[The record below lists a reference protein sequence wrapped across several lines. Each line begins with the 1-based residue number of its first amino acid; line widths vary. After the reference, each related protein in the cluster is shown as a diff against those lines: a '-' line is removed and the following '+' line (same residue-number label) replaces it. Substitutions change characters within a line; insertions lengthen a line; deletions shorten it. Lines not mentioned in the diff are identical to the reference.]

1 MRILACPGQGSQSEG
16 FLSNWIQDD
25 PGFEEQ
31 LARLAEASGL
41 DLIELGT
48 TATEESIKDTANA
61 QPLIVAA
68 SIAAARS
75 LFGQGLAGVDGVV
88 GHSVGE
94 FAAAAMAGV
103 ITDQQAMQL
112 VSVRARAMAVAS
124 RATPSSMA
132 AVIGLDLEA
141 AEAAAAAAGLE
152 IANYNGGGQF
162 VLAGATPGIEALV
175 TSPPAGARVI
185 PLKVAGA
192 FHTSFMSAAEAE
204 LESAAS
210 GVTASNPILKIWSN
224 KDGLELTDGAE
235 VLRRLVSQ
243 VASPV
248 RFDLNLANLVD
259 AQSFIELPP
268 AGALAGLAKR
278 ELNCEIIA
286 LRNPADFAKLGPAGN

>member
-1 MRILACPGQGSQSEG
+1 MRILACPGQGSQSES
-16 FLSNWIQDD
+16 FLSPWIHDV

-48 TATEESIKDTANA
+48 AATEETIKDTANA

-68 SIAAARS
+68 AIAAARS
-75 LFGQGLAGVDGVV
+75 LFGHKLDGVDGLV

-94 FAAAAMAGV
+94 FAAAALAGV
-103 ITDQQAMQL
+103 ITDQQAMRL
-112 VSVRARAMAVAS
+112 GSVRARAMAGAS

-132 AVIGLDLEA
+132 AVIGLDLAA
-141 AEAAAAAAGLE
+141 AEAAAAAASLE

-162 VLAGATPGIEALV
+162 VVAGATPAIEAMV

-185 PLKVAGA
+185 QLKVAGA
-192 FHTSFMSAAEAE
+192 FHTSFMRAAVAE
-204 LESAAS
+204 LEAAAS
-210 GVTASNPILKIWSN
+210 EINPSDPMLKIWSN
-224 KDGLELTDGAE
+224 KDGQKLTDGAE
-235 VLRRLVSQ
+235 VLSRLVSQ

-248 RFDLNLANLVD
+248 RFDLNLAALAACD
-259 AQSFIELPP
+259 SFIELPP

-286 LRNPADFAKLGPAGN
+286 LRNPADFAKLGQPGN

>member
-16 FLSNWIQDD
+16 FLSSWIEEVPD
-25 PGFEEQ
+25 FKEQ
-31 LARLAEASGL
+31 LAQLAAASGL

-48 TATEESIKDTANA
+48 TATEETIKDTANA

-68 SIAAARS
+68 SIAAARC
-75 LFGQGLAGVDGVV
+75 LFGSGLDGVDGLV

-94 FAAAAMAGV
+94 FAAAALAGV
-103 ITDQQAMQL
+103 ISDQQAMQL
-112 VSVRARAMAVAS
+112 VTVRARAMAVAS

-132 AVIGLDLEA
+132 AVIGLDLAA

-162 VLAGATPGIEALV
+162 VVAGATPAIEALV
-175 TSPPAGARVI
+175 ASPPAGSRVI
-185 PLKVAGA
+185 QLKVAGA
-192 FHTSFMSAAEAE
+192 FHTSFMSAAVAE
-204 LESAAS
+204 LELAAAE
-210 GVTASNPILKIWSN
+210 VTANDPILKIWSN
-224 KDGLELTDGAE
+224 KDGQELTDGAE
-235 VLRRLVSQ
+235 LLSRLVSQ

-248 RFDLNLANLVD
+248 RFDLNLASLES

-286 LRNPADFAKLGPAGN
+286 LRNPADFAKLQSGN

>member
-16 FLSNWIQDD
+16 FLTTWIQEVA
-25 PGFEEQ
+25 GFEEQ
-31 LARLAEASGL
+31 LVRLAQASGL

-48 TATEESIKDTANA
+48 TATEETIKDTANA

-75 LFGQGLAGVDGVV
+75 LFGQGLDGVDGVV

-94 FAAAAMAGV
+94 FAAAALAGV
-103 ITDQQAMQL
+103 ITDQQALQL

-132 AVIGLDLEA
+132 AVIGLDLQA

-162 VLAGATPGIEALV
+162 VVAGATPAIEAMV

-185 PLKVAGA
+185 QLKVAGA
-192 FHTSFMSAAEAE
+192 FHTSFMSAAVAE
-204 LESAAS
+204 LELAA
-210 GVTASNPILKIWSN
+210 GEATANDPILKIWSN
-224 KDGLELTDGAE
+224 KDGQELTDGAE
-235 VLRRLVSQ
+235 VLKRLVSQ

-248 RFDLNLANLVD
+248 RFDLNLAALGG
-259 AQSFIELPP
+259 AQTFVELPP

-286 LRNPADFAKLGPAGN
+286 LRNPADFAKLSQSGN

>member
-16 FLSNWIQDD
+16 FLSSWIEEVPD
-25 PGFEEQ
+25 FKEQ
-31 LARLAEASGL
+31 LAQLAAASGL

-48 TATEESIKDTANA
+48 TATEETIKDTANA

-68 SIAAARS
+68 SIAAARC
-75 LFGQGLAGVDGVV
+75 LFGSGLDGVDGLV

-94 FAAAAMAGV
+94 FAAAALAGV
-103 ITDQQAMQL
+103 ISDQQAMQL
-112 VSVRARAMAVAS
+112 VTVRARAMAVAS

-132 AVIGLDLEA
+132 AVIGLDLAA

-162 VLAGATPGIEALV
+162 VVAGATPAIEALV
-175 TSPPAGARVI
+175 ASPPAGSRVI
-185 PLKVAGA
+185 QLKVAGA
-192 FHTSFMSAAEAE
+192 FHTSFMSAAVAE
-204 LESAAS
+204 LELAAAE
-210 GVTASNPILKIWSN
+210 VTANDPILKIWSN
-224 KDGLELTDGAE
+224 KDGQELTDGAE
-235 VLRRLVSQ
+235 LLSRLVSQ

-248 RFDLNLANLVD
+248 RFDLNLASLAS

-286 LRNPADFAKLGPAGN
+286 LRNPADFAKLQSGN